1 MILVRSASPR
11 DLEAVF
17 ALSRLLDTMN
27 LPHDRAVLDA
37 LCARADASFAG
48 ELPVD
53 ERVFLFVLEDGDGRI
68 VGTSMIHAQH
78 GTRRSPHVFFDVRD
92 EERYSESIDRH
103 LSHRVLRIGYDYD
116 GPTEIGGLVL
126 APDRRGA
133 PEQLGRVLSCARFLF
148 IAARRASFRD
158 AILAELMP
166 PLEANGTS
174 RLWECLGR
182 VFTGGMSY
190 QEADRLSTRNKEF
203 IRALFPQDPIYASLL
218 PEDVQ
223 AQIGQVGPATKGVE
237 RMLRRIGFS
246 YAARIDPFDGGPHFV
261 GVTDALSLV
270 RDTRAHRVSS
280 RARALG
286 DGRGASAIVGVVRD
300 RGPWFSAC
308 RTACAVEDG
317 EVALPDA
324 ARARLQVSPG
334 EHVWVQPIED
344 ARA

>member
-27 LPHDRAVLDA
+27 LPHDRAALEA

-48 ELPVD
+48 ELPAS

-103 LSHRVLRIGYDYD
+103 LCHRVLRIGYDYD

-126 APDRRGA
+126 APDRRGS
-133 PEQLGRVLSCARFLF
+133 PEQLGRALSYARFLY
-148 IAARRASFRD
+148 IAARRPSFRD

-166 PLEANGTS
+166 PLEEGGAS

-203 IRALFPQDPIYASLL
+203 IRTLFPQDPIYASLL

-237 RMLRRIGFS
+237 RMLRRIGFA
-246 YAARIDPFDGGPHFV
+246 YAGRIDPFDGGPHFV
-261 GVTDALSLV
+261 AATDAVSLV
-270 RDTRAHRVSS
+270 RDTRALRVAS
-280 RARALG
+280 RALMDDLG
-286 DGRGASAIVGVVRD
+286 SPAIVGVLRD
-300 RGPWFSAC
+300 RAPWFSAC
-308 RTACAVEDG
+308 RTACAVADG
-317 EVALPDA
+317 EVALPDR
-324 ARARLQVSPG
+324 ARARLDVAG
-334 EHVWVQPIED
+334 GDRVWLQPIES